1 MKTVNIDLGNRSYQ
15 IRIADGLLK
24 QSEELAPWVS
34 GKQVVIVTNDRIAP
48 LFLDQV
54 KQSLKGKQVFEII
67 LSDGE
72 HTKTLQTAEGIFDK
86 LLAIPCDRKVTLI
99 ALGGGVIGDMV
110 GFAAACYQRG
120 VAFIQIPTTLLSQ
133 VDSSVGGKTAVN
145 HPRGKNMIGAF
156 YQPVR
161 VIADTSSLQTL
172 DDRQFASGVAEVI
185 KYGLIN
191 DPEFFQWLE
200 QDIELVIK
208 KQPEALAYIIER
220 SCINKARIVEQDE
233 HESGIRALLNLGHT
247 FGHAIEAGFG
257 YGKWLHGEAV
267 AIGMV
272 MAAQMSRQLGWLS
285 EASLARTKSL
295 IKRASLP
302 VEPFAGL
309 TKEKMLELMKLDKK
323 VEDGNLKLIL
333 LEDIGKAVVSS
344 DYKEEVLDSVIDQF
358 IVR

>member
-1 MKTVNIDLGNRSYQ
+1 M
-15 IRIADGLLK
+15 
-24 QSEELAPWVS
+24 
-34 GKQVVIVTNDRIAP
+34 
-48 LFLDQV
+48 
-54 KQSLKGKQVFEII
+54 
-67 LSDGE
+67 
-72 HTKTLQTAEGIFDK
+72 
-86 LLAIPCDRKVTLI
+86 
-99 ALGGGVIGDMV
+99 IGDMV